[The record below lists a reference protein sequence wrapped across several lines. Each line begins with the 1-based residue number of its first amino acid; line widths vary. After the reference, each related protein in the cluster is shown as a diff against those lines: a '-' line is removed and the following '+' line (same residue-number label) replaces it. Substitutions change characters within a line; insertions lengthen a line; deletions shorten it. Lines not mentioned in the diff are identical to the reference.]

1 MKKITVLLIVF
12 FIIFQV
18 SAQEK
23 IMLPAPDK
31 TGGMPLM
38 EALSKRSTTRSF
50 STKEISQ
57 KQLSNVIWAA
67 FGINR
72 PDGKR
77 TAPSTRNFQG
87 TDLYVLLKSGAY
99 KYEPKEHQLI
109 QVTKKDLRAVGS
121 SQAFVKDAPAQII
134 LVSDLTKCGNG
145 SNEDKINISNIDAGY
160 ISQNIY
166 LSCASEGLAT
176 GARGS
181 IDRKLITSELQLKE
195 TQFIVIAHCVG
206 YSK

>member
-1 MKKITVLLIVF
+1 MKKISLILIALFV
-12 FIIFQV
+12 IFQV
-18 SAQEK
+18 SAQENIK
-23 IMLPAPDK
+23 LPAPDK

-57 KQLSNVIWAA
+57 QQLSNVIWAA

-87 TDLYVLLKSGAY
+87 TDIYVFLKSGAY

-109 QVTKKDLRAVGS
+109 QVSKKDIRAVGS
-121 SQAFVKDAPAQII
+121 SQAFVKDAPVQLI
-134 LVSDLTKCGNG
+134 LISDLTKCGNG
-145 SNEDKINISNIDAGY
+145 SYEEKINVSNIDAGY

-166 LSCASEGLAT
+166 LYCASEGLAT

-181 IDRKLITSELQLKE
+181 IDRKIITTELGLKE
-195 TQFIVIAHCVG
+195 TQSIMIAHCVG